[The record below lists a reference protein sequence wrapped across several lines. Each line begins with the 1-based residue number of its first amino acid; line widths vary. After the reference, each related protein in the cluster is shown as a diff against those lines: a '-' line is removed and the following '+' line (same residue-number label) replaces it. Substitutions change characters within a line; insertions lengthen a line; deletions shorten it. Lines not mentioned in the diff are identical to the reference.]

1 MEAMVIF
8 SDNPAAKRILT
19 NYKEYVSALT
29 LEEVLPEIPVYI
41 DPVSKYVTVEEKF
54 SPSGGIKKLTVG
66 HILKHRYIFSYDVCD
81 INPNVPKLC
90 SIKTGC
96 LQLLWSIPRECAS
109 HAYKSALI
117 NIDKIESI
125 LYLKIEYYPTIYSL
139 KYSLTGHTLPGKF
152 LYIVIILNQILYL
165 YKLKVLNWNINK
177 YILKA
182 IVHCAS
188 ITHHYSL

>member
-8 SDNPAAKRILT
+8 SDNPAAERTLK
-19 NYKEYVSALT
+19 NYEEYISAFT

-41 DPVSKYVTVEEKF
+41 DPVSQYITIEEKLRH
-54 SPSGGIKKLTVG
+54 SGVKKLTVG

-81 INPNVPKLC
+81 ISPNVPKLC

-117 NIDKIESI
+117 NIDKVEGIV
-125 LYLKIEYYPTIYSL
+125 YLKIEYYPTIYSQ
-139 KYSLTGHTLPGKF
+139 KYSATSHISPGKF
-152 LYIVIILNQILYL
+152 LYAITLQYVQVIGNHTYL
-165 YKLKVLNWNINK
+165 PVTVK
-177 YILKA
+177 
-182 IVHCAS
+182 
-188 ITHHYSL
+188 